1 MILHGS
7 IDGRGEEEI
16 LLLPDNAPVD
26 KNDLWHGFEMLCY
39 TNHHREQYYTVERYS
54 WVHGVPIYHERLK
67 TVRGEVIT
75 VQELMK

>member
-16 LLLPDNAPVD
+16 LLFPAETPVD

-39 TNHHREQYYTVERYS
+39 TNHHREQFYTVDRYR
-54 WVHGVPIYHERLK
+54 WVHGVPEYLKRLK

-75 VQELMK
+75 EQEIGR